1 MIPLHMPYSVQCGLL
16 KIIVITAAVESMHTD
31 VNITK
36 RLQNHLPDVC
46 VCVSV
51 RESVSVC
58 VSERECVCVC
68 VSE

>member
-46 VCVSV
+46 VCV
-51 RESVSVC
+51 C
-58 VSERECVCVC
+58 Q
-68 VSE
+68 